1 MKQLL
6 IILKLSIVPL
16 IALPLALNDYRGSLE
31 NANATTTGGTLTQT
45 VNVNNQYLKT
55 NLLDKSSEP
64 LENIDSFYNSLP
76 KKSVNNDT
84 YSDNMPN
91 ENGVPQIRFG
101 GGLFFDY
108 GGFNGA
114 TQKKLGNNI
123 FGDANFAS
131 YNEKIP
137 TQDTNPNDDKL
148 ASKTAN
154 LSNKVD
160 DLANPT
166 FTGDNE
172 NGNFTWNLDQAQQTS
187 YDKDNIVNQ
196 NDFNLTPNTE
206 RYMKNG
212 KVTTGASTEK
222 KLFRDIINKELFDWY
237 WTTWSSQYDDR
248 DVAEYN
254 LNRAQIWQKNLIES
268 KLDESIKLDLSFAWN
283 QLVAEQE
290 KSTLLKAI
298 NWLGSLALAEMT
310 EVYPVGPTF
319 NGWLYG
325 ELLTLILPTTYTTL
339 SEKQNLKTYFSPA
352 LDQTFWYNLFNQ
364 YLGTPT
370 SKTGLINSY
379 YRKYKVLPSDIHLN
393 NFDFYTLLKNMNLP
407 STMQHT
413 TTQGPHGYDSWSYD
427 SNTDFSKLGANLD
440 LQLGMNFTLSRKSD
454 SVCALMKELRKMPQ
468 LLDFYRNFTSPYTA
482 SNNVQ
487 EIRDLISA
495 YDSKLGALTPD
506 LTFTGKIVQEKTNY
520 LEVYYNGMDQ
530 NFAIP
535 LKVL

>member
-6 IILKLSIVPL
+6 ILLKLSIVPL
-16 IALPLALNDYRGSLE
+16 FVLPFALNDYRTSLQ
-31 NANATTTGGTLTQT
+31 NDNLGTTGGSLTQT
-45 VNVNNQYLKT
+45 VNVSNQYLRT

-76 KKSVNNDT
+76 KTSIENDD
-84 YSDNMPN
+84 YSLIKTND
-91 ENGVPQIRFG
+91 NGVPQIRFG

-108 GGFNGA
+108 GGFNGP
-114 TQKKLGNNI
+114 TQKKIGNNI
-123 FGDANFAS
+123 FGDSNFTS

-137 TQDTNPNDDKL
+137 VQDTNPSDDDM

-154 LSNKVD
+154 LTSKED
-160 DLANPT
+160 DLSNYN
-166 FTGDNE
+166 FSGNKR
-172 NGNFTWNLDQAQQTS
+172 NGNFNWNLNQSQQTS
-187 YDKDNIVNQ
+187 YDKDNIVNP

-206 RYMKNG
+206 RYTKNG

-268 KLDESIKLDLSFAWN
+268 KLDQSIKLDLSFAWN
-283 QLVAEQE
+283 QLVSQTE
-290 KSTLLKAI
+290 KDTKITAA
-298 NWLGSLALAEMT
+298 NWIGSLVLAEMT
-310 EVYPVGPTF
+310 EGYPALPTF

-325 ELLTLILPTTYTTL
+325 EILSLLMPSSYTTQ
-339 SEKQNLKTYFSPA
+339 SEQQNLKTYFSPA

-379 YRKYKVLPSDIHLN
+379 YQKYKVLPSDVHLN

-407 STMQHT
+407 STMHHLT
-413 TTQGPHGYDSWSYD
+413 RSDPVGDDWEYKST
-427 SNTDFSKLGANLD
+427 TDFSKLGTNFG
-440 LQLGMNFTLSRKSD
+440 LQLGMNFTLSSKD
-454 SVCALMKELRKMPQ
+454 DNTAALMKELRKMPQ
-468 LLDFYRNFTSPYTA
+468 LLDLYRNFTSPYTA
-482 SNNVQ
+482 SSNVQ
-487 EIRDLISA
+487 EIRDLITA

-506 LTFTGKIVQEKTNY
+506 LTFTGKIVQGKVNY
-520 LEVYYNGMDQ
+520 LEVYYKEMDQ

-535 LKVL
+535 LKAI